1 MLRLRKQQD
10 VISHK
15 SAIGVPIYHLPF
27 YSVAK
32 KHKSRGFFCEIICGI
47 RLFFISLQIIFT
59 ISKNTSFCLPKH
71 TIMKILAINPGM
83 ISTKVGVSGVA

>member
-32 KHKSRGFFCEIICGI
+32 NHKSRGFF
-47 RLFFISLQIIFT
+47 L
-59 ISKNTSFCLPKH
+59 
-71 TIMKILAINPGM
+71 
-83 ISTKVGVSGVA
+83 